1 MSRGRQKL
9 PLRSV
14 QPAGC
19 SVCNG
24 IRTVWWCLVSCLTE
38 LYVRLAWT
46 GATRN
51 IVAASFCCEIDCA
64 ISRFTNQACEW

>member
-19 SVCNG
+19 NVFNAG
-24 IRTVWWCLVSCLTE
+24 RTVWWCLINGLTE
-38 LYVRLAWT
+38 VFIRLAN
-46 GATRN
+46 R
-51 IVAASFCCEIDCA
+51 
-64 ISRFTNQACEW
+64 RFTVGFHSKKDSQECLFL